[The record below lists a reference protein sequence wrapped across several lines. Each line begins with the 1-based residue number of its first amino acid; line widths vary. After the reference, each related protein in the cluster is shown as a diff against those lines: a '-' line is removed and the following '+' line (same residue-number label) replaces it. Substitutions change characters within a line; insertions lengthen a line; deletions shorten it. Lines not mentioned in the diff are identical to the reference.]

1 MLSCFPPRPSHPFVI
16 IVLDFEESV
25 FQSNATSSFITG
37 SSFSLPV
44 LSFLPATNTNKFC
57 LYTIISSCFHIAP
70 PRPFVCAKNPPVYCS
85 FMMIK
90 GKPCKVLSISV
101 SKTGKHG
108 HAKCNFVAT
117 DIFTGKKYEDMIPST
132 HGTTVPVVNRS
143 DWEIIDIGEDDGELT
158 LMDEA
163 GNQKTD
169 LNLPTYPEEM
179 ADQIREAWNGGEN
192 TVVVTV
198 QAAVGIEQVIS
209 FKKESS

>member
-1 MLSCFPPRPSHPFVI
+1 MSEEHDFVI
-16 IVLDFEESV
+16 ETTDAGAS
-25 FQSNATSSFITG
+25 ATIPMEAG
-37 SSFSLPV
+37 QI
-44 LSFLPATNTNKFC
+44 K
-57 LYTIISSCFHIAP
+57 
-70 PRPFVCAKNPPVYCS
+70 KGG

-132 HGTTVPVVNRS
+132 HGTTVPIVKRD
-143 DWEIIDIGEDDGELT
+143 DWEIIDIDGEELT

-169 LNLPTYPEEM
+169 LNLPTFPETM
-179 ADQIREAWNGGEN
+179 AQEIRDAWNGGEN
-192 TVVVTV
+192 TVSVTV
-198 QAAVGIEQVIS
+198 QAAVGIEQVVA
-209 FKKESS
+209 FKKENA